1 MFPRLVNSEDIQL
14 SVKFPEE
21 WMRKLSL
28 IGLLSAAFMFI
39 QIPLSV
45 DYSLDFLNVLTLLN
59 HPVSNPMFIL
69 SGI

>member
-1 MFPRLVNSEDIQL
+1 
-14 SVKFPEE
+14 
-21 WMRKLSL
+21 MRKLSL
-28 IGLLSAAFMFI
+28 IGLLSAAFMFT

-59 HPVSNPMFIL
+59 NPVSNLMFIL